1 MYKIIKKEK
10 LHDTIYSMWIE
21 APEIASSVQPG
32 QFIILMIKEKGER
45 IPLTVADFNREKG
58 LIRIVFQIV
67 GKTSEELS
75 TLEEGDE
82 LYSFTGPLGKKSK
95 IANYGTVI
103 TVGGGT
109 GIACIHPITR
119 ALKEAGNKVISIIGS
134 RNKDLIIM
142 EEELRKASSELVVTT
157 DDGSYGRK
165 GFVTQVLKEILDND
179 QSVKKVWTIGPP
191 IMMKVTCDTTKPYPV
206 ETIVSLNSIMVDGTG
221 MCGSCRVTIGGE
233 TKFVCTDG
241 PEFNGQL
248 VDWTEFSHRLTRYK
262 DSEKESWNKYK
273 KTVSITVDMKRGQ
286 ING

>member
-1 MYKIIKKEK
+1 MYRIVNKKK
-10 LHDTIYSMWIE
+10 LHETIYSMWIE
-21 APEIASSVQPG
+21 APEVASSVQPG
-32 QFIILMIKEKGER
+32 QFIILMVKEKGER
-45 IPLTVADFNREKG
+45 IPLTVADFNRKKG

-75 TLEEGDE
+75 TLEEGNK
-82 LYSFTGPLGKKSK
+82 LFSFIGPLGRETEIK
-95 IANYGTVI
+95 NYGKVI

-119 ALKEAGNKVISIIGS
+119 ALKEAGNEVISIIGA
-134 RNKDLIIM
+134 RTKDLIIM
-142 EEELRKASSELVVTT
+142 EEEIKKASSELIVTT

-165 GFVTQVLKEILDND
+165 GFVTQVLKELLDKD
-179 QSVKKVWTIGPP
+179 KSIKKVWTIGPP

-241 PEFNGQL
+241 PEFDGQL
-248 VDWTEFSHRLTRYK
+248 VDWEEFSNRLSRYK
-262 DSEKESWNKYK
+262 GSENKSWDLYHEHNH
-273 KTVSITVDMKRGQ
+273 TCTCGRRT
-286 ING
+286 N